1 MKKIISAMVLLVFCF
16 SMLVSCESIKNSI
29 INSEYERYTNKIE
42 DFNTPEYPIDEFI
55 VFSCGIPKNAQ
66 PITYIY
72 NEDYEDLE
80 VCLEMKFN
88 SAAEIDAYIN
98 CIEKKFLDVK
108 EDSPILQRHGWAIED
123 INPYNKDYID
133 LFLVASSSR
142 YP

>member
-1 MKKIISAMVLLVFCF
+1 
-16 SMLVSCESIKNSI
+16 
-29 INSEYERYTNKIE
+29 
-42 DFNTPEYPIDEFI
+42 
-55 VFSCGIPKNAQ
+55 
-66 PITYIY
+66 
-72 NEDYEDLE
+72 
-80 VCLEMKFN
+80 MKFN

-142 YP
+142 YPKVYYKFLGYSNVCSSSGEKSSVYRFHFSCVSYSYTELNVLLCYYNVTGVWKNGNPIFHYFDYFDVPMDESFQRVFYLKNAN